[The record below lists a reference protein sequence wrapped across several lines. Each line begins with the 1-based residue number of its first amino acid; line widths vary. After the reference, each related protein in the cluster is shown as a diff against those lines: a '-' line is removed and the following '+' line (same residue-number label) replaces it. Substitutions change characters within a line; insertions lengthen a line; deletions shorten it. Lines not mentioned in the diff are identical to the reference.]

1 MSKAIRAY
9 NNGTYIEIRLPWG
22 EYISAD
28 ALCPDGKI
36 RKTKRISATAD
47 TFFSVPASIRFRG
60 KTVAGYITIEDETV
74 RFIPYKNR
82 KNGNI
87 FNESVQL
94 SLPLP

>member
-1 MSKAIRAY
+1 MSKTTRTY
-9 NNGTYIEIRLPWG
+9 NNGTSITLHLPWG
-22 EYISAD
+22 EYMSAV
-28 ALCPDGKI
+28 ALCPDGKL
-36 RKTKRISATAD
+36 RKTKRMSVAAD

-60 KTVAGYITIEDETV
+60 KTVAGYITIDDGTV

-87 FNESVQL
+87 FNEAVQL